1 MVASNSTLVFNVRR
15 SEPELVGPAR
25 PTPTELKPLS
35 DVDDQEGLRFQ
46 QSCILFYPAA
56 QRVEGV
62 KYEDPA
68 KAIKAALAE
77 ALVYYYPWA
86 GRLREGAA
94 RKLLVD
100 CTAEGGVFVEADADV
115 RLEQFG
121 EGSLQPPFPCIN
133 ELLYNKVA
141 NMNGVLDYPMFTM
154 QVTRLLCG
162 GFIVSLSANHA
173 VTDASGLIQFLTAV
187 TELARGADAPSVL
200 PVWKRD
206 LLNAR
211 DPPRVTCA
219 HREYDEIAG
228 AEDDNHGHDVDL
240 SGMVY
245 RSFFFG
251 PVEHAALRR
260 RAPPH
265 LQRVSNFELLTACL
279 WHCRTVALQFD
290 DSDEVR
296 VAFAVNA
303 RHKFNPPLPAGF
315 YGNACAFPAAV
326 APAGKIR
333 AGSLGYTLEQV
344 KAAKDSVTEEYM
356 RSLADLMVIRGRP
369 HFTVAQTY
377 LISDISRIGF
387 SDLDF
392 GWGKP
397 VYGGP
402 TDNGSVPHIASYF
415 IAFRN
420 GKGEDGKMVPVCLPV
435 AAMQRF
441 VETLEGLLKEE

>member
-1 MVASNSTLVFNVRR
+1 MVASNSSLVFNVRR
-15 SEPELVGPAR
+15 SAPELISPAR

-35 DVDDQEGLRFQ
+35 DVDDQDGLRFQ
-46 QSCILFYPAA
+46 QSAIMFYPAG
-56 QRVEGV
+56 QRAEGV
-62 KYEDPA
+62 KAEDPA
-68 KAIKAALAE
+68 KAVKAALAE

-86 GRLREGAA
+86 GRLKEGPA
-94 RKLLVD
+94 RKLMVD
-100 CTAEGGVFVEADADV
+100 CTGEGVVFVEADADV

-133 ELLYNKVA
+133 DLLYNKVA
-141 NMNGVLDYPMFTM
+141 NMKGVLDCPMFTM

-162 GFIVSLSANHA
+162 GFIVALSANHA
-173 VTDASGLIQFLTAV
+173 MTDASGLIQFLTAV

-206 LLNAR
+206 LLDAR
-211 DPPRVTCA
+211 DPPRITCT
-219 HREYDEIAG
+219 HREYDDIADS
-228 AEDDNHGHDVDL
+228 DDHGHDVDL

-251 PVEHAALRR
+251 PTELVALRR

-265 LQRVSNFELLTACL
+265 LQRCSNFELLTACL
-279 WHCRTVALQFD
+279 WHCRTVALEFS
-290 DSDEVR
+290 DSEEVR

-303 RHKFNPPLPAGF
+303 RHKFDPPLPAGY

-356 RSLADLMVIRGRP
+356 RSVADLMVVRDRP

-377 LISDISRIGF
+377 LVSDISRIGF
-387 SDLDF
+387 SGLDF

-420 GKGEDGKMVPVCLPV
+420 EKGVDGKMVPVCLPV
-435 AAMQRF
+435 EAMKRF
-441 VETLEGLLKEE
+441 AEALEVLLEE